1 MPHGPLTMEWP
12 NDWRKIK
19 ELKIYLSKLR
29 SDFSKI
35 FIVKNELD
43 DSRFFTIGICVLI
56 LLDIGVKIAVSAHIN
71 RIVHV
76 VRRRAGRSAAAGS
89 GSGRPPRRAPRQAGP
104 PPLCRAAPAS
114 RYTRD
119 PPSPQPARARD
130 NFHDLRDFFPTS
142 LKRDLILVP
151 TYYFFSKCHFLASY
165 HETHNFI

>member
-1 MPHGPLTMEWP
+1 MT
-12 NDWRKIK
+12 DAR
-19 ELKIYLSKLR
+19 LKSLKFIWAKLR

-56 LLDIGVKIAVSAHIN
+56 LLDIGVKIAVIGAYQQDSACGEAAGWAL
-71 RIVHV
+71 RSSGQ
-76 VRRRAGRSAAAGS
+76 RERAAAAPRSA
-89 GSGRPPRRAPRQAGP
+89 AGP

-151 TYYFFSKCHFLASY
+151 TYNFFSKCHFLASY